1 MATDIHWYCSSPVT
15 KIFDSFFR
23 NSSLM
28 QKICSG
34 LSSFGFISETD
45 TSEPFPLHSRG
56 SNPIP
61 SHVPAWRRQNWSGVE
76 QLTLFRAPHLYLLF
90 SPEQTS
96 FKATPLTWT
105 LQKHMAI
112 ALLSKPLPVR
122 GPSLPMCE
130 SQLPGQ
136 QHELKNH
143 TESQKH
149 AYSLLPVS
157 EYSWIPV
164 QPAQE
169 ASSLHIQQTPPKLAK
184 WFQYLLANSCV
195 LVENIHVI
203 IFAVCLKS

>member
-1 MATDIHWYCSSPVT
+1 
-15 KIFDSFFR
+15 
-23 NSSLM
+23 
-28 QKICSG
+28 
-34 LSSFGFISETD
+34 
-45 TSEPFPLHSRG
+45 
-56 SNPIP
+56 
-61 SHVPAWRRQNWSGVE
+61 
-76 QLTLFRAPHLYLLF
+76 
-90 SPEQTS
+90 
-96 FKATPLTWT
+96 
-105 LQKHMAI
+105 MAI

-149 AYSLLPVS
+149 AYSLLPIS

-184 WFQYLLANSCV
+184 
-195 LVENIHVI
+195 
-203 IFAVCLKS
+203 